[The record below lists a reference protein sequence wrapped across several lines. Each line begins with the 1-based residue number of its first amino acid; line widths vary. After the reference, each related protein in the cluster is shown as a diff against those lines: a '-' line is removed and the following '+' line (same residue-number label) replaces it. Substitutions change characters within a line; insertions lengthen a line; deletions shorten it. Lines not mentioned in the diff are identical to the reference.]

1 MIISEVDLLFQFQV
15 VRIHLSIKTMVLFEH
30 TRQGSYPSID
40 SAPVSYTLPSVDF
53 WHDILEMLLAE

>member
-30 TRQGSYPSID
+30 TRQSSYPSID
-40 SAPVSYTLPSVDF
+40 STPVSYTFASVDF
-53 WHDILEMLLAE
+53 WHDVLEMLLAE